1 MLTQS
6 LNKRLHVSD
15 PVDKKGYS
23 LVHSATGF
31 VILDKIRFLG
41 IAEKLLLELE
51 KEDWRFFTL
60 ESPKLTRVMAKVTNS
75 FRKVSRIYR

>member
-1 MLTQS
+1 MIAQS
-6 LNKRLHVSD
+6 LNRKLHISD

-31 VILDKIRFLG
+31 VILDRIRFLG

-51 KEDWRFFTL
+51 IEDWRFFTL
-60 ESPKLTRVMAKVTNS
+60 ESPKLTRVMARVKPK
-75 FRKVSRIYR
+75 FAKVSRR